1 MRSIETD
8 PVPCAS
14 PAPNRNQLR
23 TSDRRRAHP
32 TLADFSTLELTDSPT
47 DRLTDLAVSVA
58 MRSLDEETIPTPR
71 AGRITALRPTK
82 RDPDRIAVD
91 LDGSFAFAL
100 PATLVADQRLEV
112 GDALD
117 GERVSALLAADRASR
132 ATEAALV
139 FLGYRP
145 RSEKEVR
152 DRLRRGGYD
161 QAAIDHA
168 ISRLHEWRYLDDAD
182 FARRWVENRTAHRPR
197 GKRLL
202 QQELRHKG
210 IDTGTAREAI
220 DDAELDETSA
230 AEDLARRRLP
240 AYAGDDPA
248 AIRRRL
254 GAYLARRGYSY
265 DVIRIALDRALGE
278 ADEGD
283 GVMGS

>member
-1 MRSIETD
+1 M
-8 PVPCAS
+8 
-14 PAPNRNQLR
+14 
-23 TSDRRRAHP
+23 
-32 TLADFSTLELTDSPT
+32 
-47 DRLTDLAVSVA
+47 
-58 MRSLDEETIPTPR
+58 
-71 AGRITALRPTK
+71 
-82 RDPDRIAVD
+82 AVD

-117 GERVSALLAADRASR
+117 GARVIALLAADQASR

-152 DRLRRGGYD
+152 DRLRRGGYEQD
-161 QAAIDHA
+161 AIDHA
-168 ISRLHEWRYLDDAD
+168 ISRLHDWRYLDDAD

-210 IDTGTAREAI
+210 IDTEIAREVI
-220 DDAELDETSA
+220 DAADLNETGA

-240 AYAGDDPA
+240 AYAGGDPT

-254 GAYLARRGYSY
+254 GAYLARRGYGC

-278 ADEGD
+278 AEDIDDVLPE
-283 GVMGS
+283 

>member
-1 MRSIETD
+1 MRSSDET
-8 PVPCAS
+8 S
-14 PAPNRNQLR
+14 PQPL
-23 TSDRRRAHP
+23 
-32 TLADFSTLELTDSPT
+32 
-47 DRLTDLAVSVA
+47 
-58 MRSLDEETIPTPR
+58 R
-71 AGRITALRPTK
+71 AGQVTALRPTK

-100 PATLVADQRLEV
+100 PAQLVADERIKV

-117 GERVSALLAADRASR
+117 EAKVSALLAAEQASR

-161 QAAIDHA
+161 QEAIDHA

-182 FARRWVENRTAHRPR
+182 FARRWVENRTTHRPR

-210 IDTGTAREAI
+210 IDTETAREAI
-220 DDAELDETSA
+220 DDADLDETGA
-230 AEDLARRRLP
+230 AEALARRRLP
-240 AYAGDDPA
+240 AYAGDEPA

-254 GAYLARRGYSY
+254 GAYLARRGYGY
-265 DVIRIALDRALGE
+265 DVIRVALDRALGE
-278 ADEGD
+278 AEDEGD
-283 GVMGS
+283 GVLG

>member
-1 MRSIETD
+1 M
-8 PVPCAS
+8 
-14 PAPNRNQLR
+14 
-23 TSDRRRAHP
+23 
-32 TLADFSTLELTDSPT
+32 
-47 DRLTDLAVSVA
+47 
-58 MRSLDEETIPTPR
+58 PR
-71 AGRITALRPTK
+71 AGQITALRPTK

-100 PATLVADQRLEV
+100 PAQLVADERIEV
-112 GDALD
+112 GNVLD
-117 GERVSALLAADRASR
+117 GARISALLAAEQASR

-161 QAAIDHA
+161 QEAIEHA

-182 FARRWVENRTAHRPR
+182 FARRWVENRTTYRPR

-210 IDTGTAREAI
+210 IDSETAREVI
-220 DDAELDETSA
+220 AEVDLDEAGA
-230 AEDLARRRLP
+230 AEALARRRLP
-240 AYAGDDPA
+240 SYAGDDPV

-254 GAYLARRGYSY
+254 GAYLARRGYGY
-265 DVIRIALDRALGE
+265 DVIRVALERALGE
-278 ADEGD
+278 DEGD
-283 GVMGS
+283 G

>member
-1 MRSIETD
+1 MRSPDEA
-8 PVPCAS
+8 AS
-14 PAPNRNQLR
+14 Q
-23 TSDRRRAHP
+23 
-32 TLADFSTLELTDSPT
+32 
-47 DRLTDLAVSVA
+47 
-58 MRSLDEETIPTPR
+58 TPR
-71 AGRITALRPTK
+71 AGRITSLQPTQ

-117 GERVSALLAADRASR
+117 SERVRALLAADEAAR

-139 FLGYRP
+139 FLSYRP

-152 DRLRRGGYD
+152 DRLRRGGYEQD
-161 QAAIDHA
+161 AIDHA

-197 GKRLL
+197 GRRML

-210 IDTGTAREAI
+210 IDVEIARDVIDDADLDETGTAEA
-220 DDAELDETSA
+220 
-230 AEDLARRRLP
+230 LARRRLP
-240 AYAGDDPA
+240 SYAGDDPA

-254 GAYLARRGYSY
+254 SAYLARRGYGY
-265 DVIRIALDRALGE
+265 DVIRVALDRALGE

-283 GVMGS
+283 G

>member
-1 MRSIETD
+1 MQ
-8 PVPCAS
+8 S
-14 PAPNRNQLR
+14 P
-23 TSDRRRAHP
+23 
-32 TLADFSTLELTDSPT
+32 
-47 DRLTDLAVSVA
+47 
-58 MRSLDEETIPTPR
+58 DEATAQSPR
-71 AGRITALRPTK
+71 AGRITALRPAK
-82 RDPDRIAVD
+82 RDPDRISVD

-112 GDALD
+112 GNELD
-117 GERVSALLAADRASR
+117 GEQVAALLAADLSSR

-152 DRLRRGGYD
+152 DRLRQGGYEQD
-161 QAAIDHA
+161 AIDHA

-210 IDTGTAREAI
+210 IDTETAREAI
-220 DDAELDETSA
+220 TEAELDETTA
-230 AEDLARRRLP
+230 ADELARRRLP

-248 AIRRRL
+248 VTRRRL
-254 GAYLARRGYSY
+254 GAYLARRGYGY

-278 ADEGD
+278 ADEDEGD
-283 GVMGS
+283 GV

>member
-1 MRSIETD
+1 MPFSDET
-8 PVPCAS
+8 PLQTV
-14 PAPNRNQLR
+14 
-23 TSDRRRAHP
+23 
-32 TLADFSTLELTDSPT
+32 
-47 DRLTDLAVSVA
+47 
-58 MRSLDEETIPTPR
+58 R

-100 PATLVADQRLEV
+100 PATLVAEERIDV
-112 GDALD
+112 GDLLD
-117 GERVSALLAADRASR
+117 VDRVSALLAADQASR

-152 DRLRRGGYD
+152 DRLRRGGY
-161 QAAIDHA
+161 QQEAIEHA
-168 ISRLHEWRYLDDAD
+168 ITRLHEWRYLDDAD

-210 IDTGTAREAI
+210 IDGETARDAI
-220 DDAELDETSA
+220 DEADLDETGA
-230 AEDLARRRLP
+230 AEALARRRLP

-254 GAYLARRGYSY
+254 GAYLARRGYGY
-265 DVIRIALDRALGE
+265 DVIRLALDRALGE
-278 ADEGD
+278 ADDEGD
-283 GVMGS
+283 GVNEGDG